1 MECFTD
7 QVYEM
12 ESLLI
17 QLDFIAS
24 SSGPNLTAFQAS
36 ELFNT
41 SAYDYERGTRCG
53 WHEQREIK
61 YCSLST
67 VKIYRYTI
75 FLIIA
80 QNFCSFVMADH
91 LCSKFQVSITPA
103 HLPELPEQPAGIVI
117 PPIVPRMHT
126 PLSEV
131 AQVTSG
137 IQSISIGR
145 GRGRGLSSLPQEIRQ
160 PKMVGRGMN

>member
-7 QVYEM
+7 QVYEI

-17 QLDFIAS
+17 QLDSIAS
-24 SSGPNLTAFQAS
+24 SSGPNLTTFQAS

-67 VKIYRYTI
+67 VKIYRYTVFFKI
-75 FLIIA
+75 IYLKFL
-80 QNFCSFVMADH
+80 
-91 LCSKFQVSITPA
+91 
-103 HLPELPEQPAGIVI
+103 
-117 PPIVPRMHT
+117 
-126 PLSEV
+126 
-131 AQVTSG
+131 
-137 IQSISIGR
+137 
-145 GRGRGLSSLPQEIRQ
+145 
-160 PKMVGRGMN
+160 

>member
-1 MECFTD
+1 MITNVELDAVGTNKGKSNIVPLVQSKFTG
-7 QVYEM
+7 
-12 ESLLI
+12 I
-17 QLDFIAS
+17 QF
-24 SSGPNLTAFQAS
+24 F
-36 ELFNT
+36 
-41 SAYDYERGTRCG
+41 
-53 WHEQREIK
+53 
-61 YCSLST
+61 
-67 VKIYRYTI
+67 KII
-75 FLIIA
+75 V